1 MVTSNDVNRRGFL
14 AAAMGASASATAA
27 TGKMEFCVFS
37 KHLQFLN
44 WAEMAAAAKEIGFEG
59 VDLTV
64 RKGGHVAPERV
75 ADDLPKAAEAI
86 QAAGMKLT
94 MITTDITDM
103 TTSHAEPVLRAAA
116 KLGVTHYRWDG
127 YKYKDGVSM
136 PEQLKALAPRVKELA
151 AFNKELGLCAMYHTH
166 SGAGRVGASQWDL
179 WMLLRDTDKRH
190 VSFNFDI
197 AHATIEGGLGGW
209 LHSTKLAMP
218 HTGGI
223 ALKDFKW
230 GRGGNGKWFVDWCR
244 IGEGMVQTREFLK
257 LARAGGF
264 AGPAQ
269 VHYEYDL
276 GGADKGATK
285 ITMAKAEVLAVMKR
299 DLDMLRKLSAEAGWK

>member
-1 MVTSNDVNRRGFL
+1 MVTSNFVNRRGFL
-14 AAAMGASASATAA
+14 AAAMGAGAPAMAA
-27 TGKMEFCVFS
+27 AGKMEFCVFS
-37 KHLQFLN
+37 KHLHFLP
-44 WAEMAAAAKEIGFEG
+44 WAAMAAAAKEIGFEG

-75 ADDLPKAAEAI
+75 ADDLPRAAEAI
-86 QAAGMKLT
+86 RAAGMKLT

-103 TTSHAEPVLRAAA
+103 TTAHTEPVLRAAA

-127 YKYKDGVSM
+127 YKYTDGVSL
-136 PEQLKALAPRVKELA
+136 PEQLKAFAPRVKDLA
-151 AFNKELGLCAMYHTH
+151 AFNKEIGMCAMYHTH

-179 WMLLRDTDKRH
+179 WMLLKDLDKRY
-190 VSFNFDI
+190 VSYNFDI
-197 AHATIEGGLGGW
+197 SHATIEGGLGGW

-218 HTGGI
+218 QMGGI

-230 GRGGNGKWFVDWCR
+230 GRGGNGKWRVDWCP

-257 LARAGGF
+257 MARNGGF
-264 AGPAQ
+264 AGPVQ

-276 GGADKGATK
+276 GGADRGLTK
-285 ITMAKAEVLAVMKR
+285 ITMPKAQVLAAMKR
-299 DLDMLRKLSAEAGWK
+299 DLDLLRGLSAEAGWG

>member
-1 MVTSNDVNRRGFL
+1 MVTSNFVNRRGFL
-14 AAAMGASASATAA
+14 AAAMGAGASAVAA

-37 KHLQFLN
+37 KHLHFLP
-44 WAEMAAAAKEIGFEG
+44 WREMAEAAKEIGFEG

-64 RKGGHVAPERV
+64 RKGGHVTPERV
-75 ADDLPKAAEAI
+75 ADDLPRAAEAI
-86 QAAGMKLT
+86 RAAGMKLT
-94 MITTDITDM
+94 MITTGITDM
-103 TTSHAEPVLRAAA
+103 TTAHTEPVLRAAA

-127 YKYKDGVSM
+127 YKYKDGVAL
-136 PEQLKALAPRVKELA
+136 PEQLKAFAPRVKELA
-151 AFNKELGLCAMYHTH
+151 AFNKEIGMCAMYHTH

-179 WMLLRDTDKRH
+179 WMLLRDLDKKY

-218 HTGGI
+218 HMGGI

-230 GRGGNGKWFVDWCR
+230 GRGGNGKWGVDWCP

-257 LARAGGF
+257 MARAGGF

-276 GGADKGATK
+276 GGADKGLTK
-285 ITMAKAEVLAVMKR
+285 ITMPKAQVFAAMKR
-299 DLDMLRKLSAEAGWK
+299 DLDLLRKLSAEAGWV